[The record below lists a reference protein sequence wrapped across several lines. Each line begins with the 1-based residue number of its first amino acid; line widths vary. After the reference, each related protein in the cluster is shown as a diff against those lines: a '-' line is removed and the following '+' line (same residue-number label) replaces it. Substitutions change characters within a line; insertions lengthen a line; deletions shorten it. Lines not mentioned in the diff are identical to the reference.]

1 MAHFAL
7 IDENNIVQTVLVVG
21 NEFTHNDEG
30 VEEEQLGINF
40 LKDLLPDQEGTW
52 VQTSYNGNIRFGYAA
67 VGGSYD
73 PVKDIFIHPQPFPSW
88 VLDETGHFWEA
99 PVPHPSDNRSEP
111 PFYYWDEESGE
122 WVEQEPFPE
131 QEG

>member
-52 VQTSYNGNIRFGYAA
+52 LQTSYNSNFRYDYAS

-73 PVKDIFIHPQPFPSW
+73 PVKDIFIQPQPFPSW

-99 PVPHPSDNRSEP
+99 PVPYPSDTNEP
-111 PFYYWDEESGE
+111 PFYYWNEESGE